1 MRKRLLTKKKRDVY
15 PLRSPVN
22 FFFGVDMVSLSEYH
36 HTKVGFS
43 LSVQDYQKKFISLIY
58 WRSCWF
64 YSFCDNIKVHYLAFL
79 WSLLR
84 LICSLNYI
92 KQLSHTITPTNT
104 GFVSQ
109 DYMKWAIMRVRRE
122 ITFQNM
128 PHGNETPLRWFWPV
142 PTSRQERQKTAIARL
157 Q

>member
-1 MRKRLLTKKKRDVY
+1 MNEETFANEKKSDVY

-64 YSFCDNIKVHYLAFL
+64 YSFCDSIKVHCLAF
-79 WSLLR
+79 
-84 LICSLNYI
+84 Y
-92 KQLSHTITPTNT
+92 
-104 GFVSQ
+104 GV
-109 DYMKWAIMRVRRE
+109 Y
-122 ITFQNM
+122 
-128 PHGNETPLRWFWPV
+128 
-142 PTSRQERQKTAIARL
+142 
-157 Q
+157 